1 MKYGFT
7 SYINYN
13 ARWKLVKRRT
23 WPQLE
28 KMSERKQEQV
38 NTLKRR
44 MEQLI
49 NGRFE
54 YEVPNLVLSDT
65 EITVETKAGENYRGE
80 LYIGATDNRRIKGMA
95 MSSDRRLLLAKEK
108 FSGTAVC
115 IPYGIDVK
123 GLSAGDEVQAEIT
136 INSSLGE
143 YQVPVKLTIQ
153 DGQIQ
158 TSLGKIRTLNDF
170 VKLAENDYREA
181 FRLYASKSFP
191 KVLQGSDRKYL
202 SLYRGMSKNPVTYQH
217 MEEFL
222 IGAGKKEP
230 VQIHLDKEGKNWER
244 IESTLKDSL
253 YLYKN
258 TWGFVKME
266 VEVRGDF
273 LEVEKKVITSED
285 FIGSV
290 YGLEYLIRK
299 DKLGHG
305 KKYGQIRI
313 KTVYGTL
320 IYEVTAS
327 GNSEYQIST
336 HIFEKKAQAQIALAY
351 KKFRLGE
358 ISQEEWK
365 DLTLHELK
373 ELKDL
378 RCYFPRHQ
386 LMEAY
391 VYYQTGNIPDAMSAL
406 WPLRELSFSR
416 EQMEEEAVYLAL
428 AVRTG
433 VATDE
438 QRASARE
445 RIATLHRMN
454 PGSRIILSVLMDGE
468 EYRRSSAK
476 QLYMM
481 EELYQLGCTSPFLY
495 LDAYELI
502 EKEENNLKK
511 LSPFMVQVLNF
522 AAKHGKL
529 TEELTLRIGHLSEY
543 VKSYRPMIYELL
555 VSCYEAFPGKNLVD
569 SICKYI
575 MKGQPGKKKYFRWY
589 ALAVEQ
595 DIRITRLYEYYI
607 ETMPKGYPDV
617 LPQVIRMYFVYN
629 NALSSKK
636 RAQIYANVIRNK
648 EVDKATYQNY
658 KKSMEQFAMESLKA
672 GKINEDFAA
681 VYQECIGGLTS
692 KATGEMLARVLFSYR
707 IYCDDPKI
715 RNVIVCH
722 EELEQEEVYP
732 CNDGVAY
739 INLYNTNARIFFED
753 DRKRRY
759 VSTVDYNLQKL
770 MDEKEYVKQCASLDV
785 SFPGLLLA
793 VCSGKS
799 EIRVRN
805 LGCYQHAAQMQEFR
819 EEYRH
824 NICKKILEYY
834 AAHAG
839 DDTLDSYL
847 KKMDYMT
854 FAKVDKVILAELL
867 IEKGMYEMA
876 FEIVKEYGYEG
887 IRTESLVKL
896 ASRMILRMEF
906 VEQEE
911 LVYLSL
917 HVFEEGKYD
926 DIILSYLSDNLLG
939 PVEQMALLWERM
951 KGFQLETYA
960 LEEEIMLLAMFGR
973 VYLKQGHE
981 ILKSYIQQK
990 GKQQVI
996 LAYLS
1001 FWAYEYFLGQK
1012 ETDAYIFQCLE
1023 ICFEKNLEV
1032 DRICRLALLKYYSEK
1047 ETISEKED
1055 TWIRKILE
1063 ECSET
1068 GLRFAFFRNL
1078 PSCYTKP
1085 YQLDDKQFVEA
1096 RYPANAKVNIH
1107 YCLETE
1113 KDTSQKFK
1121 SEPMRNMYQ
1130 GIFVKEFLLFYGE
1143 TLRYYL
1149 TVETPKETIETEEKT
1164 LMLEETSQ
1172 EGNSKYQLLNQ
1183 MLAGQK
1189 LLQYEQTE
1197 DAMHE
1202 YLVRE
1207 RLAEKMFPLI
1217 E

>member
-1 MKYGFT
+1 M
-7 SYINYN
+7 
-13 ARWKLVKRRT
+13 
-23 WPQLE
+23 
-28 KMSERKQEQV
+28 

-54 YEVPNLVLSDT
+54 YEVPKLVLSDT
-65 EITVETKAGENYRGE
+65 KITVETKAGENYRGE
-80 LYIGATDNRRIKGMA
+80 LFLGAEDNRRIKGMA

-108 FSGTAVC
+108 FSGTAIC

-123 GLSAGDEVQAEIT
+123 GLKGGDEVRAEIT

-143 YQVPVKLTIQ
+143 YQIPVKLTIQ

-158 TSLGKIRTLNDF
+158 TSLGKIHTLDDF
-170 VKLAENDYREA
+170 VKLAETDFREA
-181 FRLYASKSFP
+181 FRLYTSKSFQ
-191 KVLQGSDRKYL
+191 KILQGTDRKYL
-202 SLYRGMSKNPVTYQH
+202 SLYRGMAKNPVTYQH

-222 IGAGKKEP
+222 IGTGKKEP
-230 VQIHLDKEGKNWER
+230 VKIHLDKEGKNWER

-258 TWGFVKME
+258 TWGFVKLE

-273 LEVEKKVITSED
+273 LEVEKKVITSDD

-290 YGLEYLIRK
+290 YGLEYLVRK

-313 KTVYGTL
+313 NTVYGTL

-336 HIFEKKAQAQIALAY
+336 HMYEKKALAQIALTY
-351 KKFRLGE
+351 KKFRLGQ

-365 DLTLHELK
+365 DSTLHELS
-373 ELKDL
+373 ELKNMG
-378 RCYFPRHQ
+378 CYSPKHQ

-391 VYYQTGNIPDAMSAL
+391 VQYSEGHIPEAMSAL
-406 WPLRELSFSR
+406 WPLRELTFSR
-416 EQMEEEAVYLAL
+416 NQMEEEAVYLDL
-428 AVRTG
+428 AVKTG

-438 QRASARE
+438 QRQAAQS

-454 PGSRIILSVLMDGE
+454 PGSRVILSVLMDKE
-468 EYRRSSAK
+468 EYRTSSAK

-481 EELYQLGCTSPFLY
+481 EELYQFGCTSPFLY

-502 EKEENNLKK
+502 RNEENNLKK

-522 AAKHGKL
+522 AAKNGML

-543 VKSYRPMIYELL
+543 VKTYQPMIYELL

-569 SICKYI
+569 NICKYI

-607 ETMPKGYPDV
+607 ETMPDGYQEV

-629 NALSSKK
+629 NALGSKK

-648 EVDKATYQNY
+648 EVDKVTYQNY

-672 GKINEDFAA
+672 GKINENFAA
-681 VYQECIGGLTS
+681 IYQECIGGLTS
-692 KATGEMLARVLFSYR
+692 KATGEMLSRVMFAYR
-707 IYCDDPKI
+707 IYCDDPKV

-722 EELEQEEVYP
+722 DELEQEEIYP
-732 CNDGVAY
+732 CNAGVAFV
-739 INLYNTNARIFFED
+739 NLYNTNARILFED
-753 DRKRRY
+753 DKKRRY

-770 MDEKEYVKQCASLDV
+770 MDETDYVKQCAALDV
-785 SFPGLLLA
+785 TFPGLVLA

-799 EIRVRN
+799 EIRVKN
-805 LGCYQHAAQMQEFR
+805 LGSYQHAAQMEEFR

-824 NICKKILEYY
+824 SICKKILEYY

-847 KKMDYMT
+847 RKIDYMT
-854 FAKVDKVILAELL
+854 FAKVDKVLLLELL

-887 IRTESLVKL
+887 VRTESLVKL
-896 ASRMILRMEF
+896 ASRMILRTEF

-926 DIILSYLSDNLLG
+926 DVVLSYLSDNLLG
-939 PVEQMALLWERM
+939 PVEKMALLWERM

-973 VYLKQGHE
+973 VHLKQGHE
-981 ILKSYIQQK
+981 ILKSYIKQK
-990 GKQQVI
+990 GKRQII

-1012 ETDAYIFQCLE
+1012 ETDDYIFQCLE
-1023 ICFEKNLEV
+1023 ICFDKNMDV

-1047 ETISEKED
+1047 EIVSEKED
-1055 TWIRKILE
+1055 EWIHRILE
-1063 ECSET
+1063 ECNEA
-1068 GLRFAFFRNL
+1068 GLRFAFFRKL
-1078 PSCYTKP
+1078 PTRYTKP
-1085 YQLDDKQFVEA
+1085 YQLDDKQFVEE
-1096 RYPANAKVNIH
+1096 RYPAGAKVNIH
-1107 YCLETE
+1107 YCLEKEPGTGIG
-1113 KDTSQKFK
+1113 FK

-1149 TVETPKETIETEEKT
+1149 TVETPKETIETEERT
-1164 LMLEETSQ
+1164 LILEEISE